1 MKYSRREIKYYET
14 TGFEETLKKHTAKT
28 IVRYE
33 PDAQRA
39 QMQKEDKLH
48 D

>member
-1 MKYSRREIKYYET
+1 MKYSKREIIYYET

-33 PDAQRA
+33 PDAQRG
-39 QMQKEDKLH
+39 QMYKEDEFH